1 MSRGGP
7 NPAGRRAAPR
17 GSQGRVLQLAPR
29 TRGQKCYNTNPART
43 AFIPQTGTRQSI
55 PMAQE
60 HIRNFSI
67 IAHIDHGKSTLAD
80 RLLEITGTI
89 SERERTEQVLDSMEL
104 EREKGV
110 TIKASAVRMEYTAA
124 DGQTYVLNLIDTPG
138 HVDFGYEV
146 SRALAACEGAVLV
159 VDATQGI
166 EAQTIANLYL
176 ALDADLEI
184 VPVVNKID
192 LPSARTDEVAQE
204 VADLL
209 GVDPSEV
216 LRISAKEG
224 THVDQ
229 VLEAVVQRIPPPQG
243 DPRAPLRALIFD
255 SHYDP
260 YKGVVAYVRIVD
272 GTVRATD
279 ELTLMA
285 GGARFKPVEIGVF
298 RPDMTP
304 VDQLSAGEVGYIAT
318 GLKTV
323 QEARVGDTITHARQ
337 PAAEP
342 LPGYRHPKPVV
353 FAGIYPVES
362 DDYEALRDAL
372 AKLQL
377 NDAALVY
384 QPEHSHALGFGFRA
398 GFLGMFHMEIVQER
412 LEREYDL
419 DIVVTAPSVE
429 YEVLLKNGQ
438 VRRIDSPAE
447 LPPPEQIEEIREP
460 WVAVQV
466 YTPTEFYGQ
475 VMDLVTQRRGV
486 LKGQEYPTPDRVVLE
501 FEMPLAELI
510 VDFFDQLK
518 SRTRGYASMDY
529 QFIGYRPGDLVK
541 LEVLVNKEPV
551 DALATIVHREEAYR
565 RGQRLVSK
573 LKELIPRQ
581 LFTVPIQAAANG
593 KIISRANVKALR
605 KDVLAKCYGGDVT
618 RKRKLL
624 EKQKKGKK
632 RLKMVGKVE
641 IPQEAFLA
649 VLRVGNDGES
659 R

>member
-1 MSRGGP
+1 MTQ
-7 NPAGRRAAPR
+7 A
-17 GSQGRVLQLAPR
+17 
-29 TRGQKCYNTNPART
+29 
-43 AFIPQTGTRQSI
+43 
-55 PMAQE
+55 

-89 SERERTEQVLDSMEL
+89 SARERAEQVLDSMDL

-110 TIKASAVRMEYTAA
+110 TIKASAVRMEYTAR
-124 DGQTYVLNLIDTPG
+124 DGQRYVLNLIDTPG

-159 VDATQGI
+159 VDATQGV

-184 VPVVNKID
+184 IPVVNKID
-192 LPSARTDEVAQE
+192 LPSARPDEVAQE

-209 GVDPSEV
+209 GVEPDEV

-224 THVDQ
+224 TNVDA
-229 VLEAVVQRIPPPQG
+229 VLEAVVQRVPPPQG
-243 DPRAPLRALIFD
+243 DPQAPLRALIFD

-272 GTVRATD
+272 GQVRPDD
-279 ELTLMA
+279 ELVLMA

-304 VDQLSAGEVGYIAT
+304 VERLGTGEVGYIAT

-323 QEARVGDTITHARQ
+323 QEARVGDTITLARR

-429 YEVLLKNGQ
+429 YEVVLKNGQ

-447 LPPPEQIEEIREP
+447 LPPQEQIEEIREP
-460 WVAVQV
+460 WVALQV

-475 VMDLVTQRRGV
+475 VMELVTQRRGV
-486 LKGQEYPTPDRVVLE
+486 FKGQEYPTPDRVVLE

-551 DALATIVHREEAYR
+551 DALATIVHRDEAYR

-593 KIISRANVKALR
+593 KVISRANVKALR

-649 VLRVGNDGES
+649 VLRVGREES
-659 R
+659 GS